1 MANINS
7 WRKVPAKK
15 VLDYADQVGD
25 EQAAKEFCIN
35 VNKIKGLRENHYETV
50 TINGYTQPEKLKI
63 LARADE
69 VGDELTSDEFKVSK
83 TTINKWRKKLQM
95 PKADAVKKPRAVVQ
109 DIPEEKVIP
118 ETRPET
124 QNTAVQSNP
133 EPVVEA
139 TAETEPE
146 IKTTAEAAIVKP
158 ENVAK
163 LDALT
168 ETFEGEY
175 ANLDLRQKLI
185 IENKILAEKLEMANR
200 QLNAMK
206 AAIRSLL

>member
-69 VGDELTSDEFKVSK
+69 IGDELTSDEFKVST
-83 TTINKWRKKLQM
+83 TTINKWRKKLQRLDAAKKS
-95 PKADAVKKPRAVVQ
+95 KAELQ
-109 DIPEEKVIP
+109 DILEAI
-118 ETRPET
+118 PET

-158 ENVAK
+158 GNVAK

-206 AAIRSLL
+206 SAIRSLL

>member
-69 VGDELTSDEFKVSK
+69 VGDELTSDEFKVST
-83 TTINKWRKKLQM
+83 TTINKWRKKLQRLDAAKKS
-95 PKADAVKKPRAVVQ
+95 KAELQ
-109 DIPEEKVIP
+109 DILEAIP
-118 ETRPET
+118 ETKDISE
-124 QNTAVQSNP
+124 TAVQSNP

-163 LDALT
+163 LDAIT
-168 ETFEGEY
+168 ETFEY

>member
-35 VNKIKGLRENHYETV
+35 VNKIKGLRENHDETV

-63 LARADE
+63 LARAEE
-69 VGDELTSDEFKVSK
+69 VGDELTSDEFKVST
-83 TTINKWRKKLQM
+83 TTINKWRKKLQRLDAAKKS
-95 PKADAVKKPRAVVQ
+95 KAELQ
-109 DIPEEKVIP
+109 DILEAIP
-118 ETRPET
+118 ETKDISE
-124 QNTAVQSNP
+124 TAVQSNP

-163 LDALT
+163 LDAIT
-168 ETFEGEY
+168 ETFEY

-206 AAIRSLL
+206 SAIRSLL

>member
-83 TTINKWRKKLQM
+83 TTINKWRKKLQRLDAAKKS
-95 PKADAVKKPRAVVQ
+95 KAELQ
-109 DIPEEKVIP
+109 DILEAIP
-118 ETRPET
+118 ETKDISE
-124 QNTAVQSNP
+124 TAVQSNP

-163 LDALT
+163 LDAIT
-168 ETFEGEY
+168 ETFEY

-206 AAIRSLL
+206 SAIRSLL

>member
-69 VGDELTSDEFKVSK
+69 VGDELTSDEFKVST
-83 TTINKWRKKLQM
+83 TTINKWRKKLQRLDAAKKS
-95 PKADAVKKPRAVVQ
+95 KAELQ
-109 DIPEEKVIP
+109 DILEAIP
-118 ETRPET
+118 ETKDISE
-124 QNTAVQSNP
+124 TAVQSNP

-163 LDALT
+163 LDAIT
-168 ETFEGEY
+168 ETFEY

-206 AAIRSLL
+206 SAIRSLL

>member
-35 VNKIKGLRENHYETV
+35 VNKIKGLRENHDETV

-63 LARADE
+63 LARAEE
-69 VGDELTSDEFKVSK
+69 VGDELTSDEFKVSP
-83 TTINKWRKKLQM
+83 TTINKWRKKLQRLDAAKKS
-95 PKADAVKKPRAVVQ
+95 KAELQ
-109 DIPEEKVIP
+109 DILEAI
-118 ETRPET
+118 PET

-139 TAETEPE
+139 TAET
-146 IKTTAEAAIVKP
+146 KALVKP

-163 LDALT
+163 LDAIT
-168 ETFEGEY
+168 ETFEY
-175 ANLDLRQKLI
+175 ANLDLHQKLI

-206 AAIRSLL
+206 SAIRSLL

>member
-69 VGDELTSDEFKVSK
+69 VGDELTSDEFKVST
-83 TTINKWRKKLQM
+83 TTINKWRKKLQRLDAAKKS
-95 PKADAVKKPRAVVQ
+95 KAELQ
-109 DIPEEKVIP
+109 DILEAIP
-118 ETRPET
+118 ETKDISE
-124 QNTAVQSNP
+124 TAVQSNP

-206 AAIRSLL
+206 SAIRSLL

>member
-69 VGDELTSDEFKVSK
+69 VGDELTSDEFKVST
-83 TTINKWRKKLQM
+83 TTINKWRKKLQRLDAAKKS
-95 PKADAVKKPRAVVQ
+95 KAELQNILEA
-109 DIPEEKVIP
+109 IP
-118 ETRPET
+118 ETKDISE
-124 QNTAVQSNP
+124 TAVQSNP

-206 AAIRSLL
+206 SAIRSLL

>member
-83 TTINKWRKKLQM
+83 TTINKWRKKLQRLDAAKKS
-95 PKADAVKKPRAVVQ
+95 KAELQ
-109 DIPEEKVIP
+109 DILEAIP
-118 ETRPET
+118 ETKDISE
-124 QNTAVQSNP
+124 TAVQSNP

-206 AAIRSLL
+206 SAIRSLL

>member
-69 VGDELTSDEFKVSK
+69 VGDELTSDEFKVST
-83 TTINKWRKKLQM
+83 TTINKWRKKLKM
-95 PKADAVKKPRAVVQ
+95 PKANVEKKPKAVVQ

-118 ETRPET
+118 ETRSKT

-133 EPVVEA
+133 EPIAEA
-139 TAETEPE
+139 TAE
-146 IKTTAEAAIVKP
+146 IAAFVKP

-163 LDALT
+163 LDAIT
-168 ETFEGEY
+168 ETFEY
-175 ANLDLRQKLI
+175 ANLDLHQKLI
-185 IENKILAEKLEMANR
+185 IENKILTERLEMANR

>member
-1 MANINS
+1 
-7 WRKVPAKK
+7 
-15 VLDYADQVGD
+15 
-25 EQAAKEFCIN
+25 
-35 VNKIKGLRENHYETV
+35 ENHYETV

-69 VGDELTSDEFKVSK
+69 VGDELTSDEFKVST

-163 LDALT
+163 LDAIT
-168 ETFEGEY
+168 ETFEY
-175 ANLDLRQKLI
+175 ANLDLHQKLI
-185 IENKILAEKLEMANR
+185 IENKILTERLEMANR

-206 AAIRSLL
+206 TAIRSLL

>member
-69 VGDELTSDEFKVSK
+69 VGDELTSDEFKVSQ
-83 TTINKWRKKLQM
+83 TTINKWRKKLQRLDAAKKS
-95 PKADAVKKPRAVVQ
+95 KAELQ
-109 DIPEEKVIP
+109 DILEAIP
-118 ETRPET
+118 ETKDISE
-124 QNTAVQSNP
+124 TAVQSNP

-163 LDALT
+163 LDAIT
-168 ETFEGEY
+168 ETFEY

-206 AAIRSLL
+206 SAIRSLL

>member
-69 VGDELTSDEFKVSK
+69 IGDELTSDEFKVSK
-83 TTINKWRKKLQM
+83 TTINKWRKKLQRLDAAKKS
-95 PKADAVKKPRAVVQ
+95 KAELQ

-168 ETFEGEY
+168 ETFEY

>member
-1 MANINS
+1 M
-7 WRKVPAKK
+7 
-15 VLDYADQVGD
+15 
-25 EQAAKEFCIN
+25 QAMEGK
-35 VNKIKGLRENHYETV
+35 
-50 TINGYTQPEKLKI
+50 
-63 LARADE
+63 
-69 VGDELTSDEFKVSK
+69 
-83 TTINKWRKKLQM
+83 
-95 PKADAVKKPRAVVQ
+95 
-109 DIPEEKVIP
+109 
-118 ETRPET
+118 
-124 QNTAVQSNP
+124 
-133 EPVVEA
+133 
-139 TAETEPE
+139 AETEPE
-146 IKTTAEAAIVKP
+146 IKTKAEAAIVKP

>member
-69 VGDELTSDEFKVSK
+69 VGDELTSDEFKVSQ
-83 TTINKWRKKLQM
+83 TTINKWRKKLQRLDAAKKS
-95 PKADAVKKPRAVVQ
+95 KAELQ
-109 DIPEEKVIP
+109 DILEAIP
-118 ETRPET
+118 ETKDISE
-124 QNTAVQSNP
+124 TAVQSNP

-139 TAETEPE
+139 TAETDPE
-146 IKTTAEAAIVKP
+146 IKTTSEAALVKP
-158 ENVAK
+158 ENFAK

-206 AAIRSLL
+206 SAIRSLL

>member
-69 VGDELTSDEFKVSK
+69 VGDELTSDEFKVSA
-83 TTINKWRKKLQM
+83 TTINKWRKKLQRLDAAKKS
-95 PKADAVKKPRAVVQ
+95 KAELQ
-109 DIPEEKVIP
+109 DILEAIP
-118 ETRPET
+118 ETKDISE
-124 QNTAVQSNP
+124 TAVQSNP

-163 LDALT
+163 LDVIT

-175 ANLDLRQKLI
+175 VNLDLRQKLI

-206 AAIRSLL
+206 SAIRSLL

>member
-69 VGDELTSDEFKVSK
+69 VGDELTSDEFKVSP
-83 TTINKWRKKLQM
+83 TTINKWRKKLQRLDAAKKS
-95 PKADAVKKPRAVVQ
+95 KAELQ
-109 DIPEEKVIP
+109 DILEAIP
-118 ETRPET
+118 ETKDISE
-124 QNTAVQSNP
+124 TAVQSNP

-163 LDALT
+163 LDAIT

-206 AAIRSLL
+206 SAIRSLL

>member
-69 VGDELTSDEFKVSK
+69 VGDELTSDEFKVST
-83 TTINKWRKKLQM
+83 TTINKWRKKLQRLDAAKKS
-95 PKADAVKKPRAVVQ
+95 KAELQ
-109 DIPEEKVIP
+109 DILEAIP
-118 ETRPET
+118 ETKDISE
-124 QNTAVQSNP
+124 TAVQSNA

-206 AAIRSLL
+206 SAIRSLL

>member
-1 MANINS
+1 MINS

-69 VGDELTSDEFKVSK
+69 IGDELASDEFKVSK
-83 TTINKWRKKLQM
+83 TTINKWRKKLQRLDAAKKS
-95 PKADAVKKPRAVVQ
+95 KAELQ
-109 DIPEEKVIP
+109 DILEAI
-118 ETRPET
+118 PET

-133 EPVVEA
+133 EPVAEA

-206 AAIRSLL
+206 SAIRSLL

>member
-15 VLDYADQVGD
+15 VLDYAEQVGD

-35 VNKIKGLRENHYETV
+35 VSKIKELRENHYETV

-83 TTINKWRKKLQM
+83 TTINKWRKKLQRLDAAKKS
-95 PKADAVKKPRAVVQ
+95 KAELQ
-109 DIPEEKVIP
+109 DILEAIP
-118 ETRPET
+118 ETKDISE
-124 QNTAVQSNP
+124 TAVQSNP

-206 AAIRSLL
+206 SAIRSLL

>member
-69 VGDELTSDEFKVSK
+69 VGDELTSDEFKVST
-83 TTINKWRKKLQM
+83 TTINKWRKKLQRLDAAKKS
-95 PKADAVKKPRAVVQ
+95 KAELQ
-109 DIPEEKVIP
+109 DILEAIP
-118 ETRPET
+118 ETKDISE
-124 QNTAVQSNP
+124 TAVQSNP

-139 TAETEPE
+139 TAET
-146 IKTTAEAAIVKP
+146 KALVKP

-163 LDALT
+163 LDAIT
-168 ETFEGEY
+168 ETFEY

>member
-69 VGDELTSDEFKVSK
+69 VGDELTSDEFKVSQ
-83 TTINKWRKKLQM
+83 TTINKWRKKLQRLDAAKKS
-95 PKADAVKKPRAVVQ
+95 KAELQ
-109 DIPEEKVIP
+109 DILEAI
-118 ETRPET
+118 PET

-206 AAIRSLL
+206 SAIRSLL

>member
-1 MANINS
+1 MANISS

-35 VNKIKGLRENHYETV
+35 VNKIKGLRENHDETV

-63 LARADE
+63 LARAEE
-69 VGDELTSDEFKVSK
+69 VGDELTSDEFKVSP
-83 TTINKWRKKLQM
+83 TTINKWRKKLQRF
-95 PKADAVKKPRAVVQ
+95 DAAKKQKAVVQ
-109 DIPEEKVIP
+109 DILKAI
-118 ETRPET
+118 PET
-124 QNTAVQSNP
+124 QNTAVQSDP

-139 TAETEPE
+139 TAETE
-146 IKTTAEAAIVKP
+146 TFVKP

-163 LDALT
+163 LDAIT
-168 ETFEGEY
+168 ETFEY
-175 ANLDLRQKLI
+175 ANLDLHQKLI
-185 IENKILAEKLEMANR
+185 IENKILTERLELANR

>member
-69 VGDELTSDEFKVSK
+69 VGDELTSDEFKVST
-83 TTINKWRKKLQM
+83 TTINKWRKKLQRLDAAKKS
-95 PKADAVKKPRAVVQ
+95 KAELQ
-109 DIPEEKVIP
+109 DILEAI
-118 ETRPET
+118 PET

-206 AAIRSLL
+206 SAIRSLL